1 MNITRR
7 YLGWCL
13 SDDGDGPSAAAARI
27 LLHDAPLAA
36 DGAADLATTLIV
48 VSSGRVMRSLRY
60 ELLKQAR
67 AKNIP
72 LLPPQMC
79 TVESL
84 ASRALSGSVDQ
95 ELVGSVDWLIAL
107 DQAFADLPPDAAKLL
122 ASRGLPSNPR
132 SRFAAVRQLQSIIE
146 HSVRANRAPREIAEI
161 GLVIDSPS
169 AQRRWESLQ
178 ALVESAERALNSVGA
193 RKPLSA
199 LAWNRKMIAQAQAS
213 VSRVIL
219 VGLVEATPLTRAV
232 INRLEMLGVSIDSWI
247 IAPHD
252 HAEGGECWF
261 DELGCVR
268 GDVLRS
274 GPPLRDDQ
282 LEPADGPDDHCQ
294 AVVARY
300 AAIAHHIAP
309 GGADPGSI
317 VIVNGDPELRSAL
330 GRAIESTGRSAHFG
344 AGRNFQQTLAGK
356 LLRSLAQVNASPHPD
371 SLTALVAH
379 PCVSVAAARA
389 GAQFDL
395 VVELDI
401 AREESLVNDLEHLES
416 LGAKRHDAKGGA
428 LMSQLRAIF
437 GGFMPQNMRAPA
449 RQSWSE
455 LSNELARTIRHLLQ
469 GSIGDPTQEAACAA
483 IDRVA
488 VEIMS
493 GVWSDTR
500 TTADCVVAF
509 FDGVLGEMDVPIAP
523 DGFEVEVISWLD
535 SLFDQSSSMVLMG
548 IREGTIP
555 STPLP
560 DGWLNEALRSELKLS
575 DRSHRLARDAYVL
588 RAIAARTKHLAIICG
603 QTNAQGDPAIPSR
616 LLFPS
621 KGAEQARRVR
631 RLLEVSAEARVRPE
645 SVANARASGFLNV
658 PIPENYAHLP
668 LPSKISVT
676 DFKVYLESPYE
687 FFLQKILRL
696 QEVEPAELSLDP
708 LQFGSIM
715 HEAIARL
722 ADSQIKESSD
732 ALEIKRYLESW
743 LRVACATRYGTHPK
757 AGVILQIEIAVERLA
772 PLVDWHLA
780 ERANGWILQDSEWS
794 FPSDTQI
801 IVDQVPQEIRGRVDR
816 IDFNPTTGEWRI
828 IDFKTG
834 DKDVDPGKAT
844 MDANGQFIDLQLPLY
859 RALAPE
865 HFPGMRGATPQV
877 GYVSIS
883 ATGEKYKFAEL
894 FLSSEQQT
902 QAIESA
908 HDVIRGIRSR
918 AFGTPDSVDARVGRW
933 QGLLRQGCFAVE
945 EAENEREFGSD
956 EGSRS
961 DEVASA

>member
-7 YLGWCL
+7 YLGWCPV
-13 SDDGDGPSAAAARI
+13 DGPSAAAAQT

-84 ASRALSGSVDQ
+84 ASRALGGSVDQ
-95 ELVGSVDWLIAL
+95 ELVRSVDWLIAL
-107 DQAFADLPPDAAKLL
+107 DQAFGDLPPDAAKLL

-161 GLVIDSPS
+161 PLVIDSPS

-178 ALVESAERALNSVGA
+178 ALVDSAERALNSAGA

-199 LAWNRKMIAQAQAS
+199 LAWNRKMIAEAQAS

-247 IAPHD
+247 IAPQD

-294 AVVARY
+294 AAIARY

-317 VIVNGDPELRSAL
+317 VIVNGDPELRSTL

-356 LLRSLAQVNASPHPD
+356 LLRSLAQINASPHPD

-395 VVELDI
+395 VVELDV

-416 LGAKRHDAKGGA
+416 LGAKGRDAKGGA
-428 LMSQLRAIF
+428 MMSQLRTIF

-469 GSIGDPTQEAACAA
+469 GSIGDPTQEAACAE

-493 GVWSDTR
+493 GVWSDAQ
-500 TTADCVVAF
+500 TTADCVVAL
-509 FDGVLGEMDVPIAP
+509 FDGVLGELDIPIAP
-523 DGFEVEVISWLD
+523 DGFEVEVINWLD

-588 RAIAARTKHLAIICG
+588 RAIAARTDHLAIICG

-631 RLLEVSAEARVRPE
+631 RLLDMSTEIRLRPT
-645 SVANARASGFLNV
+645 APCNARLSDFLGV
-658 PIPENYAHLP
+658 PDPAHYAHLP
-668 LPSKISVT
+668 LPEKLSVT
-676 DFKVYLESPYE
+676 DFKQYIQSPYE
-687 FFLQKILRL
+687 FWLEKVLHL
-696 QEVEPAELSLDP
+696 QEVDPAELSLDP
-708 LQFGSIM
+708 LQFGSIV

-722 ADSQIKESSD
+722 ADPQIKDSTD
-732 ALEIKRYLESW
+732 IVEITQYLESW
-743 LRVACATRYGTHPK
+743 LRAALTTRYGKHPK
-757 AGVILQIEIAVERLA
+757 AGVILQTEIAVERLR
-772 PLVDWHLA
+772 PLVEWHVA
-780 ERANGWILQDSEWS
+780 DRATGWVLHATEWS
-794 FPSDTQI
+794 FPTDTQI
-801 IVDQVPQEIRGRVDR
+801 DVDAVSQEIRGRVDR
-816 IDFNPTTGEWRI
+816 IDFNATTGEWRI

-844 MDANGQFIDLQLPLY
+844 LNPSGQFIDLQLPLY

-865 HFPGMRGATPQV
+865 HFPGMRGATPKV

-883 ATGEKYKFAEL
+883 AKEKKYAFVEL
-894 FLSSEQQT
+894 HLSSDQQT
-902 QAIESA
+902 RAIESA

-918 AFGTPDSVDARVGRW
+918 SFSTPESVDAKVGRW

-945 EAENEREFGSD
+945 DAENEREFGSD
-956 EGSRS
+956 ERSPS